1 MNKRFFTCL
10 LACTLLA
17 GSAMAQSQIPQL
29 SPVTPTGSGIT
40 EFSAPPT
47 LPSSAK
53 GKKPQLPREKPR
65 KTPDLSYIQRKY
77 IDIRYGSISP
87 TQTFDLYLPNEG
99 KGPYPVI
106 VDIHGGAF
114 MLKALDSKSVNEL
127 EIVDAGVKHG
137 YAVVS
142 INYRLSGEA
151 RFPRAVNDAKA
162 VIRFLRANAERY
174 NLNPN
179 KIVAWGGSA
188 GGNLAAMLGT
198 TGAVNDLNGD
208 NTENQ
213 QYSSSVQ
220 AVVDWFGPCD
230 FLKYDEQFKA
240 SGKTTPF
247 GSVFSPTSGETLY
260 IGQPLTQDTAFTERA
275 TPETYIPLLCTQN
288 APYFIIEHG
297 TADLNIPTIQSV
309 NLANRLKKQLGA
321 DKVYMELLLGAVHG
335 DPAFSSQAN
344 LEKVFRLLAE
354 HLK

>member
-1 MNKRFFTCL
+1 MNKRFFSCL
-10 LACTLLA
+10 LACTLIA
-17 GSAMAQSQIPQL
+17 SSAMAQSKIPQL
-29 SPVTPTGSGIT
+29 NPVTPTGSGIT
-40 EFSAPPT
+40 EFPAPPT
-47 LPSSAK
+47 PPSFAK
-53 GKKPQLPREKPR
+53 GKKPQPPEKLR
-65 KTPDLSYIQRKY
+65 KSPDLSYIQRKY

-99 KGPYPVI
+99 TGPYPVI

-114 MLKALDSKSVNEL
+114 MLKAMTSKSAEEL

-174 NLNPN
+174 NLDPN

-188 GGNLAAMLGT
+188 GGNIAALLGT
-198 TGAVNDLNGD
+198 SGAVNDLDGD
-208 NTENQ
+208 NTENL
-213 QYSSSVQ
+213 QYPSNVQ

-247 GSVFSPTSGETLY
+247 GSVFSPNSGETLY

-275 TPETYIPLLCTQN
+275 NPETYVPLLCAQN

-297 TADLNIPTIQSV
+297 TADLNIPTVQSV
-309 NLANRLKKQLGA
+309 NLANRLKKQLGS
-321 DKVYMELLLGAVHG
+321 DKVYLELLPGAVHG
-335 DPAFSSQAN
+335 DPAFSSQKN
-344 LEKVFRLLAE
+344 LEKVFRLLAA
-354 HLK
+354 HIK